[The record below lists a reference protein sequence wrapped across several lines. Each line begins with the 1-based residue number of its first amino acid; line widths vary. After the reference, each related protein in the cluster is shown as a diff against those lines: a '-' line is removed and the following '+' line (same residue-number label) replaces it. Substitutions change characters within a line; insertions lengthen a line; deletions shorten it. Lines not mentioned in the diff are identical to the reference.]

1 MNRSTRSIAALFV
14 LLFALATP
22 ALAAPK
28 VKLGIDVLRESNFEA
43 LRGKRVGL
51 VVNPASVDSRLNSTV
66 DVLHQAPEVNLVAL
80 FGPEHGIYGDV
91 YAGDRV
97 EDDRDPRT
105 GLPVYSL
112 YGETRKPTPEMLE
125 NIDVLVFDLQDVG
138 SRSYTY
144 IGTMEY
150 CMEACA
156 EEGKEFMV
164 LDRPNPLGGERIEGS
179 GVVDESFESFVSAL
193 PVPYVHGMTMGEL
206 AKMTRDNQYPDFDD
220 LTVIEMEGW
229 DRGMVWDDTGLTWI
243 PTSPHVPHATST
255 WAYAATG
262 VAGELLQI
270 SNGVGYTL
278 PFEIVGTPK
287 TRADELAEQ
296 LQAHWPDAE
305 GLVFRPARFRPYYA
319 IFAGETCQGA
329 QVVADPRTAPALVE
343 INYRILEAMGA
354 PAIFE
359 AAESR
364 HRMFDNVSGTD
375 EIRKAL
381 QAEADLEPL
390 FEKWRRACEQ
400 FRDERKQWLLY

>member
-1 MNRSTRSIAALFV
+1 MNRPTLSFATVFI
-14 LLFALATP
+14 LLLALASS
-22 ALAAPK
+22 AAAAPK
-28 VKLGIDVLRESNFEA
+28 VKLGIDVLREDDFQA

-51 VVNPASVDSRLNSTV
+51 VVNPASVDSRLNSTA
-66 DVLHQAPEVNLVAL
+66 DVLHQAEGVDLVAL
-80 FGPEHGIYGDV
+80 FGPEHGVYGDV
-91 YAGDRV
+91 YAGDEV
-97 EDDRDPRT
+97 EDQRDPRT
-105 GLPVYSL
+105 GLPAHSL
-112 YGETRKPTPEMLE
+112 YGATRKPTPAMLE

-144 IGTMEY
+144 IGTMEL

-156 EEGKEFMV
+156 EAGKEFMV

-179 GVVDESFESFVSAL
+179 GVVDERFESFVSAL

-206 AKMTRDNQYPDFDD
+206 AKMTRDTQYPDFDK
-220 LTVIEMEGW
+220 LTVVEMDGW
-229 DRGMVWDDTGLTWI
+229 ERAMVWDDTGLTWI

-278 PFEIVGTPK
+278 PFEIVGTPQAS
-287 TRADELAEQ
+287 ADKLADQ
-296 LQAHWPDAE
+296 LQKHWPEAE

-354 PAIFE
+354 PAIFK

-364 HRMFDNVSGTD
+364 HDMFDNVSGTD

-381 QAEADLEPL
+381 QAEADLEPI
-390 FEKWRRACEQ
+390 FEKWRRECEQ